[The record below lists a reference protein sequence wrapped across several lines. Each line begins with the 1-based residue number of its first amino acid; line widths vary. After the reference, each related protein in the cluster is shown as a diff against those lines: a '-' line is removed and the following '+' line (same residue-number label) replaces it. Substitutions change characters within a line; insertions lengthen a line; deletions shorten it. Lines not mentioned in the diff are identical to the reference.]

1 VTYHPPKIGEWL
13 LYRSNMALLKRLVV
27 GGLRVYKPKIQ
38 ATKPKDTGKMVAD
51 GVVVSLPSAV
61 LSVESAQTPA
71 PRFGGGAG
79 ECAATGRGLRLDN
92 TTTRRGRIAQ

>member
-1 VTYHPPKIGEWL
+1 
-13 LYRSNMALLKRLVV
+13 MALLKRLVV

-61 LSVESAQTPA
+61 LSVESAQNTCTKVWWRCRRMCCNRTRPEVGQHDNEA
-71 PRFGGGAG
+71 GTDSTMSRGGDYV
-79 ECAATGRGLRLDN
+79 TK
-92 TTTRRGRIAQ
+92 T